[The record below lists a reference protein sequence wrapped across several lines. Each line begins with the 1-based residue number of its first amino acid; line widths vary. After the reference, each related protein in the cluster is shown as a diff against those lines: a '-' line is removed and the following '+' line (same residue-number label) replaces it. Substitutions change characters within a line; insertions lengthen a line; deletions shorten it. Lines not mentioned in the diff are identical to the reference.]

1 MPLPPCPLAPPT
13 HPPPPQHSL
22 CSLPLVPA
30 EFHLPLTLDA
40 SWPLTSLPCCP
51 HSSPFK
57 CPAPGASPHH
67 PPPPLHLGTHT
78 GKTVAQAPALLTS
91 CSISSDPDAAA
102 PGRGLWG
109 GVGGGEGDV
118 RELLPEPAPPA
129 GPFSHPSAGLSLTPA
144 LLSRSHCI
152 TPDSG
157 PAAPEWGCLG
167 QWHLVKALVGE
178 GGWCS
183 AFFL

>member
-1 MPLPPCPLAPPT
+1 MPLPPCPLAPP
-13 HPPPPQHSL
+13 PPPPHSL

-57 CPAPGASPHH
+57 CPALGASPRH

-102 PGRGLWG
+102 PGRGLGG

-129 GPFSHPSAGLSLTPA
+129 GPCSHPSAGLSLTPA
-144 LLSRSHCI
+144 LLSRSHCT

-157 PAAPEWGCLG
+157 PAGPGMGVLRS
-167 QWHLVKALVGE
+167 VALSQGPGGE